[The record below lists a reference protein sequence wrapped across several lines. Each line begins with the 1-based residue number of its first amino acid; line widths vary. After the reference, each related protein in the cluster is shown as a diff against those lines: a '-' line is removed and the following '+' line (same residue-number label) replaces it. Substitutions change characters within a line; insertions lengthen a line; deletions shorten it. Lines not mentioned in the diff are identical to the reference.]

1 MFKIFRH
8 KILNFRLRRAIS
20 SIPINAAWGV
30 EIAIHTVDTPSGEKK
45 YRTLKTWL
53 GHDRLSETLGQKQI
67 NRVQKILDI
76 PKQVGSCAHSINDN
90 PYPINTIEFLEFESA
105 YINANENKTY

>member
-45 YRTLKTWL
+45 IQNVKNMAWT
-53 GHDRLSETLGQKQI
+53 
-67 NRVQKILDI
+67 
-76 PKQVGSCAHSINDN
+76 
-90 PYPINTIEFLEFESA
+90 
-105 YINANENKTY
+105 